1 MNCSV
6 STIANAN
13 IGMVLILNISANE
26 EIIKIKKSKY
36 NLLVFF
42 LPTNFFKSFSLFFK
56 SFKIFIIWL
65 MNN

>member
-26 EIIKIKKSKY
+26 EIIKIKKV
-36 NLLVFF
+36 N
-42 LPTNFFKSFSLFFK
+42 
-56 SFKIFIIWL
+56 IIY
-65 MNN
+65 